1 MKTTILK
8 KTIQI
13 TLFCMMLIVTVI
25 ITKNTAKNIKHLY
38 SSEKS
43 SNTAMTC
50 FTDLI
55 Y

>member
-1 MKTTILK
+1 MKTIALK
-8 KTIQI
+8 KTIHI
-13 TLFCMMLIVTVI
+13 TLFCVALLASVI
-25 ITKNTAKNIKHLY
+25 ITKNTIKNIKQLY
-38 SSEKS
+38 GSEKT